1 MMKLAE
7 VLIFSVCLSVS
18 IYSQNQFLH
27 IKISSDIEIIKISD
41 HVFVHVSLAQMG
53 KWGIVS
59 SNGMIYVSGKEALL
73 FDTPVTDSLTKDLV
87 NWITDSLKVRIVGF
101 VPNHWHD
108 DCMGGL
114 NYIHKM
120 RIPSYAN
127 EKTRTI
133 AEIKN
138 LPVPHYGFTDS
149 LILHLGERIA
159 VCKYY
164 GPAHTAD
171 NIVTWIPSEQ
181 ILFGGCMVKEMKS
194 ENLGNIEDADL

>member
-1 MMKLAE
+1 MKLAE